1 MQRRHLLALPVAA
14 ALPLPALRRASAQ
27 GTAAGATVMR
37 LSHQYPPSH
46 HIAGVLAEF
55 AAGVKAASGGAV
67 EVQVYPAE
75 QLARVAENFPGV
87 ARGAFEAAVATNF
100 TWGNTI
106 PEMSAPTIPFFFTE
120 VEQNRRFPKSEAR
133 RFLDGITARR
143 AVRSVAWLFTTNS
156 AIFTSGRK
164 PLVNPED
171 FRGVKIRGINS
182 LIDQSLTAVGAAP
195 AATPAPEV
203 VGALQSGILDAGLTD
218 VSAAVSRRFYEV
230 QKYGTVSPFFSVS
243 TQVYVNPRWWDG
255 LRPEAR
261 AVIEAGLA
269 RAEEQAVDVTL
280 RTAEAAVGELRA
292 RGMEL
297 TVQTPEAAARWR
309 DVMQKP
315 VMDAFLR
322 QSPENGPRL
331 LDLLRAV

>member
-1 MQRRHLLALPVAA
+1 MASRRNFLTLPLAA
-14 ALPLPALRRASAQ
+14 ALPLPVIR
-27 GTAAGATVMR
+27 TAAAQAATVMR

-46 HIAGVLAEF
+46 HIAGVLNAF
-55 AAGVKAASGGAV
+55 AADVKARSNGAV
-67 EVQVYPAE
+67 DVQVFPAE

-106 PEMSAPTIPFFFTE
+106 PEMSGPTIPYFFAE
-120 VEQNRRFPKSEAR
+120 LEKNRRFPQSEAR
-133 RFLDGITARR
+133 KFLDGLTARR
-143 AVRSVAWLFTTNS
+143 AVRSVGWLFTTNR
-156 AIFTSGRK
+156 AIFTSSRK
-164 PLVNPED
+164 PLLTPED

-182 LIDQSLTAVGAAP
+182 LIDNALTAVGAAP

-203 VGALQSGILDAGLTD
+203 VGALQSGVLDAGLTD

-230 QKYGTVSPFFSVS
+230 QKFGTVSPFFSVS

-261 AVIEAGLA
+261 GAIEAALA
-269 RAEEQAVDVTL
+269 KAETDAVDVTV
-280 RTAEAAVGELRA
+280 RTADAAVGELREK
-292 RGMEL
+292 GM
-297 TVQTPEAAARWR
+297 TVHEQTPEQVAQWR
-309 DVMQKP
+309 DAMQKP

-322 QSPENGPRL
+322 QAPEGGARVIE
-331 LDLLRAV
+331 LLRAV

>member
-1 MQRRHLLALPVAA
+1 MKRRQILATPLAV
-14 ALPLPALRRASAQ
+14 ALPLPFIRAAQ
-27 GTAAGATVMR
+27 AQAAATMR

-46 HIAGVLAEF
+46 HIAQVLSAF
-55 AAGVKAASGGAV
+55 AQDVKARSNNAV
-67 EVQVYPAE
+67 DVQVFPAE
-75 QLARVAENFPGV
+75 QLARVGENFPGV

-106 PEMSAPTIPFFFTE
+106 PEMSGQTIPYFFTGI
-120 VEQNRRFPKSEAR
+120 EQNRRFPQSEAR
-133 RFLDGITARR
+133 RFLDQVTARR

-164 PLVNPED
+164 PLINPDD

-203 VGALQSGILDAGLTD
+203 VGALQSGVLDAGLTD

-230 QKYGTVSPFFSVS
+230 QKYGTVAPFFSVS

-261 AVIEAGLA
+261 AAIEASLA
-269 RAEEQAVDVTL
+269 KAETDAVDVTI
-280 RTAEAAVGELRA
+280 RTADAALGELRA
-292 RGMEL
+292 KGM
-297 TVQTPEAAARWR
+297 TVHVQTPEQISQWR

-322 QSPENGPRL
+322 QAPENGPRL
-331 LDLLRAV
+331 IELLRAV